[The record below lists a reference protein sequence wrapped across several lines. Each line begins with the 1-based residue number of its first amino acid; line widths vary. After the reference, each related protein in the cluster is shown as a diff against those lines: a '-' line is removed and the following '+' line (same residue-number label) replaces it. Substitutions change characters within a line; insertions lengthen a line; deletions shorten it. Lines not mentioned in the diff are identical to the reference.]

1 VSIFAAHYQTQHNH
15 RSSVLINEP
24 LTIILV
30 LNWYFRFLDT
40 LLVPHRLVAS
50 EFFRIIFN
58 TVICQMFS
66 NLLHFSSNTQH
77 SCNQDS
83 LLLSYYI
90 IYSILVQ
97 MIKINVS
104 LLKNKSL
111 SSCHTQIYGP
121 SEILD
126 KPKNLLLRTSK

>member
-1 VSIFAAHYQTQHNH
+1 MLQILFHYFKNASYKNVHLCCSLPITDNSYNH
-15 RSSVLINEP
+15 WSSVLINEP
-24 LTIILV
+24 LSIILV
-30 LNWYFRFLDT
+30 LNWY
-40 LLVPHRLVAS
+40 
-50 EFFRIIFN
+50 RIIFN

-77 SCNQDS
+77 SCNQAS
-83 LLLSYYI
+83 LLLGCYI

-111 SSCHTQIYGP
+111 SSWYTQIYGP
-121 SEILD
+121 PENLD